1 MNNTHE
7 GNDKT
12 KIQTYITKEL
22 KKDSEKVLESMGL
35 SINDAIKILLNRIVA
50 TDSLL
55 LNLTLPEVEKDRISI
70 AKSARNLPVS
80 QIKIKEEL
88 TEWLKV

>member
-1 MNNTHE
+1 MNDTHE

-50 TDSLL
+50 TNSLP
-55 LNLTLPEVEKDRISI
+55 LNLTMTEVEKDRISI

-80 QIKIKEEL
+80 QIKTKEKL
-88 TEWLKV
+88 NEWLKV